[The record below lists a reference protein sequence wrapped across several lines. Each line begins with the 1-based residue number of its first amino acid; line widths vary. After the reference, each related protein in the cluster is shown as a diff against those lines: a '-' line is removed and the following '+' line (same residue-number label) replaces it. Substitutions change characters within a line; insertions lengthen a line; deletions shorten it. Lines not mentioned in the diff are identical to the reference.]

1 MINTSKNNKV
11 PQILDVNM
19 EFKNNIVYQLYNYFY
34 FFFFTFISILHS
46 PQQAQFK

>member
-34 FFFFTFISILHS
+34 FNILHS